1 MYFTIYK
8 ITHIDSGK
16 TYIGAHKTRDL
27 NDGYMGSGKHLKRAQ
42 AKYGLD
48 RFSKEILYIFDN
60 KEEMF
65 AKEAELV
72 NEEFVKRA
80 DTYNL
85 KEGGFGGFDYLNDK
99 ERFNNPSHSVER
111 MQRLWSLG
119 IARIPKDKRVE
130 FSRKGGF
137 LTKQRGVGIHA
148 PGRDKRDFLGRKH
161 KEESKRLIGQKN
173 STHQKGSGNSQY
185 GTMWIT
191 DGITSKKVDSGIVI
205 PEGWRRGRVM
215 PKSTS

>member
-27 NDGYMGSGKHLKRAQ
+27 NDGYMGSGTRLKRAQ

-99 ERFNNPSHSVER
+99 DRFDNPAHSPER
-111 MQRLWSLG
+111 MREFVKIGNAACSLECRQNSGRKNGLRAKMLG
-119 IARIPKDKRVE
+119 IGIFYPGNRGS
-130 FSRKGGF
+130 FKGM
-137 LTKQRGVGIHA
+137 
-148 PGRDKRDFLGRKH
+148 KH
-161 KEESKRLIGQKN
+161 SEDSKRKIGSKT
-173 STHQKGSGNSQY
+173 SVSQKGSGNSQY

-191 DGITSKKVDSGIVI
+191 DGVTSRKVDSDIVI

-215 PKSTS
+215 PKSTL